1 MEDEEFT
8 DNPQEEEK
16 SITLRIPK
24 PMPPPKAS
32 IEERLREMQRKLSEI
47 AEIPK
52 ILSST
57 LETVSQTFDKFL
69 PPQPQNSY
77 KQHNSYESDE
87 LDSVSDE
94 NDDVLS
100 EPDSLEMECKYKDLT
115 PESDY
120 VSETHDFDLNE
131 TETETETNEDDSE
144 DDEEQQY
151 TWNSSNIPEVN
162 IEETED
168 EEREPTEEDLMRQ
181 EKQEKM
187 EKLERAWPWADRE
200 KIIYRQSTCHLVPRQ
215 PLGIVEDRIKLLAKQ
230 NLSALY
236 ERKQSDY

>member
-1 MEDEEFT
+1 MEDEEFNE
-8 DNPQEEEK
+8 NPQEEEK
-16 SITLRIPK
+16 AITLRIPK

-57 LETVSQTFDKFL
+57 LETVSQTFEKFL
-69 PPQPQNSY
+69 PPEPSSH
-77 KQHNSYESDE
+77 KQTKTAYESDE
-87 LDSVSDE
+87 MDSMSDE
-94 NDDVLS
+94 NDEILS

-120 VSETHDFDLNE
+120 VSEINDFDNDR
-131 TETETETNEDDSE
+131 TETNEDDSE
-144 DDEEQQY
+144 CDEDEEQQY
-151 TWNSSNIPEVN
+151 TWNSSNVPEVN
-162 IEETED
+162 IEEETE
-168 EEREPTEEDLMRQ
+168 EEEEEPTEEDLIRL

-200 KIIYRQSTCHLVPRQ
+200 KIVYKQSTCHLVPRQ
-215 PLGIVEDRIKLLAKQ
+215 PLGIVEERIKLLAKQ
-230 NLSALY
+230 NLPGFY
-236 ERKQSDY
+236 ERKQSDI